1 MPLDEVPWEIVV
13 LEIAHPDSLDLY
25 NNNLTLTLPLKMRH
39 LTKGEKKINLRL
51 LVNRKQMTVS
61 LILVQHK
68 MIAGQTS
75 KTHLHD
81 LSKCLRKAND
91 TLLCM

>member
-1 MPLDEVPWEIVV
+1 M
-13 LEIAHPDSLDLY
+13 
-25 NNNLTLTLPLKMRH
+25 
-39 LTKGEKKINLRL
+39 EKKLNLRL

-68 MIAGQTS
+68 MIAAQTS
-75 KTHLHD
+75 KTHLHV

-91 TLLCM
+91 TLLCMSFLHSKGRDIC

>member
-13 LEIAHPDSLDLY
+13 LEIAHPDSLDLN
-25 NNNLTLTLPLKMRH
+25 NNNLTLTLPLKVRH
-39 LTKGEKKINLRL
+39 LTKGKKINLRL
-51 LVNRKQMTVS
+51 LVKRKQMTVS

-81 LSKCLRKAND
+81 LSKYLRKAND

>member
-13 LEIAHPDSLDLY
+13 LEIAHPDSVDLY

-39 LTKGEKKINLRL
+39 LAQWEKKINLRL
-51 LVNRKQMTVS
+51 LVNRKQMIVF

-68 MIAGQTS
+68 MIVAQTS
-75 KTHLHD
+75 KKHLHV
-81 LSKCLRKAND
+81 LSKCLRTAK
-91 TLLCM
+91 